1 MTYIKCEEGIQTYP
15 KIKFE
20 TSKIPNTIKNR
31 CLTIKIAK
39 NLLDVKERS
48 INPIPKHK
56 VQEIDKFESN
66 ILLTF
71 HYPQLRKD
79 L

>member
-1 MTYIKCEEGIQTYP
+1 MMYIKCEEGIQTYP

-48 INPIPKHK
+48 IHPIP
-56 VQEIDKFESN
+56 N
-66 ILLTF
+66 T
-71 HYPQLRKD
+71 
-79 L
+79 

>member
-1 MTYIKCEEGIQTYP
+1 MWLKRLILYNPIAPHMTYIKCEEGIQTYP

-48 INPIPKHK
+48 INPIPK
-56 VQEIDKFESN
+56 
-66 ILLTF
+66 T
-71 HYPQLRKD
+71 
-79 L
+79 